1 MKGERAVKDLDE
13 LSPLE
18 LLRLHARVA
27 AALRDRGVT
36 RTANNPTGDYGELL
50 FCIGASPIAGQ
61 VPGRPSRPFERVSKV
76 VGSDA

>member
-1 MKGERAVKDLDE
+1 MMADLGR
-13 LSPLE
+13 LTPLE

-50 FCIGASPIAGQ
+50 FCEM
-61 VPGRPSRPFERVSKV
+61 RRLSRES
-76 VGSDA
+76 G